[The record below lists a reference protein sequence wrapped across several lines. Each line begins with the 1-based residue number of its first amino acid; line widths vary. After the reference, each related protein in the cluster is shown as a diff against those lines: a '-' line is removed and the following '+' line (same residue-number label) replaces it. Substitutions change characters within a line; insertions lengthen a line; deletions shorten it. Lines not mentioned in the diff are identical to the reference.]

1 MSLLFY
7 LYSFAISLWQWKFIT
22 ADVTAVIVKNQHG
35 IQRQG
40 QDFDKK
46 HINALTI
53 HSYTRRG
60 IKIGALKMQFVCSFF
75 HMC

>member
-35 IQRQG
+35 IL
-40 QDFDKK
+40 
-46 HINALTI
+46 ATT
-53 HSYTRRG
+53 TR
-60 IKIGALKMQFVCSFF
+60 F
-75 HMC
+75 